1 MPKFSQ
7 AVFSP
12 DNSMF
17 AVVLDNKT
25 VQLWDLAV
33 QSRPMPQSPE
43 VCNHRGSSKRI
54 VVSSKANKA
63 AFNMLNDVQLWD
75 SKTGKL
81 QGVIE
86 RSYRLKFRILS
97 SVRYDSYVSWS
108 SVSDESTNMTT
119 YKTSEYFNRHTLFS
133 HDGHFL
139 LTYDLRQAE
148 LWETETG
155 KLIWRTSHHFESSG
169 KWSFSPDGKLLAHL
183 YKVRYR
189 YGDDLPCA
197 NWKNAIE
204 IDPDC
209 PDEPPIITIWDLRT
223 NAVLYTISG
232 FHTSFLALEFSPD
245 STMFACIRKDAGLH
259 SKGESRVLE
268 IWATAGFR
276 CIVQSTLVNVV
287 LPLVWSPDGKTIGCF
302 LPLEAFSCFKL
313 AQVLSRC
320 RHPSTIPP
328 INLGLIQ
335 QQQNSWPLHSPQM
348 EIPWHL
354 SIVILMKRS

>member
-1 MPKFSQ
+1 
-7 AVFSP
+7 
-12 DNSMF
+12 
-17 AVVLDNKT
+17 
-25 VQLWDLAV
+25 
-33 QSRPMPQSPE
+33 
-43 VCNHRGSSKRI
+43 
-54 VVSSKANKA
+54 
-63 AFNMLNDVQLWD
+63 MLNDVQLWD

-169 KWSFSPDGKLLAHL
+169 KWSFSPDGKLLAHV

-197 NWKNAIE
+197 NWKNAME

-209 PDEPPIITIWDLRT
+209 PDEPPIITIWELRT
-223 NAVLYTISG
+223 NTVLDTISG

-268 IWATAGFR
+268 IWATAGFQ
-276 CIVQSTLVNVV
+276 CIVQSTLVDVI

-302 LPLEAFSCFKL
+302 SSTGSFRLFQVGTGSVTLQTSFDHFANQFGAHSATKKILALAFSPDGNTL
-313 AQVLSRC
+313 ASVHRDSHETFMISLWELGSRGL
-320 RHPSTIPP
+320 
-328 INLGLIQ
+328 LGSL
-335 QQQNSWPLHSPQM
+335 
-348 EIPWHL
+348 EIPALLERHSSVSFSDDGKAIYTDVGRI
-354 SIVILMKRS
+354 SIENFCSGSRSKEDLFVKD